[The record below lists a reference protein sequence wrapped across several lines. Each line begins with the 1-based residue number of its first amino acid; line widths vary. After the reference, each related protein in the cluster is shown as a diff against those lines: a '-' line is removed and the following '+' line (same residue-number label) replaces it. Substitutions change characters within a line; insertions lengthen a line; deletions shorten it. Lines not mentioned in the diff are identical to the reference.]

1 MSYLDRDPQGMYR
14 SQSDNG
20 PGPRLMGADTL
31 MGEDVYNSQGEDL
44 GDIKE
49 IMLDMQSG
57 EVAYAVLSF
66 GGVMGM
72 GTKLFAVPWQALQ
85 LDTQNKRFILDVSKE
100 KLQRAPGFDKDDW
113 PDMASAEFTDE
124 MSSFYN
130 TKRGTT
136 IPVSSS
142 GSMMEQG
149 SSSLQSENKYGSTA
163 DQGSLSSQ
171 HSGNLG
177 TSSSQTRQGGIS
189 DASDASS
196 LNNKKDDPY
205 I

>member
-100 KLQRAPGFDKDDW
+100 KLQRAPGFDKDNW
-113 PDMASAEFTDE
+113 PDMASAEFTNE

-142 GSMMEQG
+142 GSMMGQG
-149 SSSLQSENKYGSTA
+149 SSSLQGENRYGSTV

-171 HSGNLG
+171 QSSNLG

-189 DASDASS
+189 DASDVSS
-196 LNNKKDDPY
+196 LNNKKTDPY